1 MTTIEIISIT
11 DEPIAIIEV
20 PANSGTSFLQAMQD
34 YITLD
39 GGRPLD
45 VMTNIEP
52 LDGGGV

>member
-1 MTTIEIISIT
+1 MTTIEIISIE
-11 DEPIAIIEV
+11 DEPIAVIEV
-20 PANSGTSFLQAMQD
+20 PANSGTSFFQAMQN

-45 VMTNIEP
+45 VMANMEP